1 MKGLVLITLWVALCS
16 VTVSAQRVDVYLSR
30 YKRFLNGVESLK
42 SVTPHDYQRIDSVYE
57 ILTDEYHTTYK
68 AKMTNEQLSTYTAYR
83 IRYKKKMA
91 FLESKKLTEAVD
103 TTGNV
108 ITKAVR
114 KSGAKVS
121 GFLKGLF
128 GKDK

>member
-1 MKGLVLITLWVALCS
+1 
-16 VTVSAQRVDVYLSR
+16 
-30 YKRFLNGVESLK
+30 
-42 SVTPHDYQRIDSVYE
+42 
-57 ILTDEYHTTYK
+57 
-68 AKMTNEQLSTYTAYR
+68 MTIEQLSTYKAYR

>member
-1 MKGLVLITLWVALCS
+1 MKRLVLITLWVALCS

-42 SVTPHDYQRIDSVYE
+42 SVTPHDYQHIDSVYE

-68 AKMTNEQLSTYTAYR
+68 VKMTNEQLSTYTAYR

>member
-1 MKGLVLITLWVALCS
+1 MKRLVLITLWVALCS
-16 VTVSAQRVDVYLSR
+16 VTVSAQRIDVYLSR

-68 AKMTNEQLSTYTAYR
+68 VKMTNEQLSTYTAYR

>member
-1 MKGLVLITLWVALCS
+1 MKRLVLVTLWMALCAINI
-16 VTVSAQRVDVYLSR
+16 SAQKADDFLSR

-57 ILTDEYHTTYK
+57 MLTDEYHTTYK
-68 AKMTNEQLSTYTAYR
+68 AKMTNNQLSTYTAYR
-83 IRYKKKMA
+83 TRYKKKMA

-108 ITKAVR
+108 ITKAVK
-114 KSGAKVS
+114 KSSAKVS

-128 GKDK
+128 GKKK